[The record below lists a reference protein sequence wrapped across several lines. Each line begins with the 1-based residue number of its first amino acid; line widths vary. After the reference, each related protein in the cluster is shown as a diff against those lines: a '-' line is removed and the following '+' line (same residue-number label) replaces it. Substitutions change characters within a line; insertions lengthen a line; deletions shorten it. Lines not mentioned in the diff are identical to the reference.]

1 MPKSSNHPSAA
12 ASRFT
17 PSAVHAP
24 GANAATASKSFSERA
39 APHGFPAHPA
49 IPKTNNE
56 KLNSLEFDHT
66 VFRGEL
72 QQKRE
77 VIMSRVGESGNEAGF
92 KPPFLYYATFF
103 LYAMKIIWFAILLS
117 FALIG
122 LTAYVAWE
130 ANVEAR
136 IARKEVLMF
145 REKQN
150 EQLAAGA
157 RPAPTLLDSIAP
169 PPPEPTPAVAP
180 TSPPP
185 PATDRATVSI
195 SPTPEP
201 TPSALPPPQPA
212 ATPVP
217 LTAQQSQLL
226 ALPAIA
232 KVKEAFPNDGFV
244 LIDAGSRKQLTA
256 GMQFDIRRGAALIA
270 RVTLTSSIE
279 ENEAIADIQPRS
291 LSPGVTPKS
300 GDEIVQTTN
309 TP

>member
-1 MPKSSNHPSAA
+1 
-12 ASRFT
+12 
-17 PSAVHAP
+17 
-24 GANAATASKSFSERA
+24 
-39 APHGFPAHPA
+39 
-49 IPKTNNE
+49 
-56 KLNSLEFDHT
+56 
-66 VFRGEL
+66 
-72 QQKRE
+72 
-77 VIMSRVGESGNEAGF
+77 
-92 KPPFLYYATFF
+92 
-103 LYAMKIIWFAILLS
+103 MKIIWFAILLS

-157 RPAPTLLDSIAP
+157 RPAPTIQDSIAP
-169 PPPEPTPAVAP
+169 PPPPSPAPAVAI
-180 TSPPP
+180 SPPP
-185 PATDRATVSI
+185 QATERATVSI
-195 SPTPEP
+195 SAAPEP
-201 TPSALPPPQPA
+201 TQSSLPPPQPA
-212 ATPVP
+212 AAPIP

-226 ALPAIA
+226 SLPAIA

-256 GMQFDIRRGAALIA
+256 GMQFDIRRGASLIA

-279 ENEAIADIQPRS
+279 ENEAIADIQPRT
-291 LSPGVTPKS
+291 LSPGVTPRS
-300 GDEIVQTTN
+300 GDEIVQATN